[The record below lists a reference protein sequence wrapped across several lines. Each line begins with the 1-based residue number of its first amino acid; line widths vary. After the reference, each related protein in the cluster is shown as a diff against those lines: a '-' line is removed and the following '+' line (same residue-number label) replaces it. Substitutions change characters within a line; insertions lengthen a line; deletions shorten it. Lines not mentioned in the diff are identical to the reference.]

1 MESVKQLLGEVR
13 RMDEKWRMID
23 ENGSVAVGLSGGKD
37 SLMLLYLLSE
47 YRRLRAFD
55 LTAITVKPEE
65 GFQTLHLGA
74 LCEQMNVHFVSVE
87 GNLLSTVM
95 QERNPCALCARL
107 RRGMLIRACMERHI
121 PVLALGHHREDLA
134 ETMLMNLLE
143 GGRAAALQPV
153 LEPGRENVKVVRPL
167 LRVPEAKLRRAAE
180 GLGLPIQKNPCP
192 AEGKTGRTKAESAL
206 QRLTEL
212 YPDAAEKMLH
222 AAENDLFP
230 QGSGSEK

>member
-1 MESVKQLLGEVR
+1 MKQLLGEVR
-13 RMDEKWRMID
+13 RMDEKWRMFS

-47 YRRLRAFD
+47 YRRLRPFE
-55 LTAITVKPEE
+55 LTAITVKP
-65 GFQTLHLGA
+65 GPSFQTLPLQQ
-74 LCEQMNVHFVSVE
+74 LCEQMNVHYVSVE

-95 QERNPCALCARL
+95 QEKNPCALCSRL
-107 RRGMLIRACMERHI
+107 RRGMLIRACLERQI

-167 LRVPEAKLRRAAE
+167 LRVPEGKLRRAAE
-180 GLGLPIQKNPCP
+180 GLRLPILKNPCP
-192 AEGKTGRTKAESAL
+192 AEGSTGRTKAANAL

-222 AAENDLFP
+222 AAEHDLFP
-230 QGSGSEK
+230 QESGSEK